1 MLNPP
6 SAALLDCSEEEGTM
20 AVLGTARARL
30 APVELSAQLQ
40 VAQGP
45 FLFETGQTNHRT
57 LEVWRAWCLDIS
69 RYCRA
74 LAGLIGSTASML
86 AFVFAAWS
94 VTADLSWTSA
104 FPWSRGPLS
113 HWLTWCALGAP
124 LRIAACRLTR
134 SSSEH
139 S

>member
-1 MLNPP
+1 
-6 SAALLDCSEEEGTM
+6 M
-20 AVLGTARARL
+20 AVLGTARAGL
-30 APVELSAQLQ
+30 APAELSAQLQ
-40 VAQGP
+40 VAQES
-45 FLFETGQTNHRT
+45 FLFETGRT
-57 LEVWRAWCLDIS
+57 SYRTPEAWKAWWADIL

-94 VTADLSWTSA
+94 ITADLSWTSG

-113 HWLTWCALGAP
+113 HWLTWCAVGAP
-124 LRIAACRLTR
+124 LRIAARWLAHSSTR
-134 SSSEH
+134 H

>member
-1 MLNPP
+1 
-6 SAALLDCSEEEGTM
+6 M
-20 AVLGTARARL
+20 AVLGTARAR
-30 APVELSAQLQ
+30 APVELSGQLQ

-45 FLFETGQTNHRT
+45 LLFETGRTNHRT
-57 LEVWRAWCLDIS
+57 LKAWKAWGVQAL

-74 LAGLIGSTASML
+74 LAGLIGSTASMM

-113 HWLTWCALGAP
+113 HWLTWCAVGAP
-124 LRIAACRLTR
+124 LRIAAHRLTR
-134 SSSEH
+134 SSPRRS
-139 S
+139 

>member
-1 MLNPP
+1 
-6 SAALLDCSEEEGTM
+6 M

-40 VAQGP
+40 VAHGP
-45 FLFETGQTNHRT
+45 LLFETRRTDGRT
-57 LEVWRAWCLDIS
+57 LEAWKAWCVQAL

-94 VTADLSWTSA
+94 ITADLSWTSA

-113 HWLTWCALGAP
+113 HWLTWCAVGAP
-124 LRIAACRLTR
+124 LRIAARRLAR
-134 SSSEH
+134 SSSRH
-139 S
+139 P

>member
-1 MLNPP
+1 
-6 SAALLDCSEEEGTM
+6 M
-20 AVLGTARARL
+20 AVLGTARAR
-30 APVELSAQLQ
+30 APVELSGQLQ

-45 FLFETGQTNHRT
+45 LLFATGRTNHRT
-57 LEVWRAWCLDIS
+57 LEAWKIWWIDIS

-113 HWLTWCALGAP
+113 HWLTWCAVGAP
-124 LRIAACRLTR
+124 LRIAARRLTR
-134 SSSEH
+134 NPSGH